1 MFLSKPQEKQIQEE
15 HVPIFTQ
22 LNQQHSLGATETLAK
37 ALAYVHH
44 LGIIHRDVKCVAWL
58 VGRWGIWTKTWS
70 SFLKDKFF

>member
-1 MFLSKPQEKQIQEE
+1 MLFFFANPRQVQIQEE

-22 LNQQHSLGATETLAK
+22 LNQQHGLGATGSLAK

-58 VGRWGIWTKTWS
+58 VGRWEFGPRHEAVS
-70 SFLKDKFF
+70 